1 MTTVFVGS
9 TGQSTDGQWQLKE
22 GSPAIG
28 AGLSGEDCGMFGGN
42 TPYHLSGLPN
52 IPSIYKLS
60 MPSTSNGNTL
70 PVTISVKTNN

>member
-1 MTTVFVGS
+1 VFVGL
-9 TGQSTDGQWQLKE
+9 TGHTTDSQYQLKA

-42 TPYHLSGLPN
+42 TPYRLSGLPN
-52 IPSIYKLS
+52 IPSVYFLGA
-60 MPSTSNGNTL
+60 PTTSNGNTL